1 MQMKSI
7 EELRASKALAEK
19 ERADNLRKSM
29 SKISES
35 VGKEAEEVKAI
46 LSASA
51 DKKNA
56 DHKAEMERDIRNAQ
70 EEAKQKVIAEYQQ
83 KHPEILKDDNKIHQS
98 MKSLVERL

>member
-35 VGKEAEEVKAI
+35 VGKKAEEVKAI

-51 DKKNA
+51 DKMNA